1 MPNAKRNGGALSE
14 HELWLE
20 NSSEQLA
27 LALEKIELL
36 EHEIHSLEGYI
47 SWKGLDVE
55 YAQFKKEV
63 REEYE
68 DDLPFPQFVM

>member
-27 LALEKIELL
+27 LALEK
-36 EHEIHSLEGYI
+36 
-47 SWKGLDVE
+47 GLDVE